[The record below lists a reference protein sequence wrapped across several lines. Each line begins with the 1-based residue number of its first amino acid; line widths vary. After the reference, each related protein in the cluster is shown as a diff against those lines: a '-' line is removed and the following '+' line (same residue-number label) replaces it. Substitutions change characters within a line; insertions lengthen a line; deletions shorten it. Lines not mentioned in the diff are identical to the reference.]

1 METARKHREREA
13 ERDRRQVAINW
24 WLCAASTAIMTYLMV
39 SASDTFR
46 AFSPIP
52 SNHVIL
58 YSASFVVCALQGWF
72 SVNPVE
78 GLVKIPVIVLLPPL
92 IYGAGRTLLPSIL
105 FDGGRTPA
113 AHIWSRQDT
122 PTLNSLRRWTNSDGN
137 ACILGP
143 AARDT
148 ARAGAGFSR
157 VCRVRSGHA
166 VCVIFHNLV
175 LKNPDAWVPGHR

>member
-105 FDGGRTPA
+105 FDGGRTLMVMLA
-113 AHIWSRQDT
+113 SWVLQHV
-122 PTLNSLRRWTNSDGN
+122 
-137 ACILGP
+137 ILHVLALAFLGC
-143 AARDT
+143 
-148 ARAGAGFSR
+148 AGF
-157 VCRVRSGHA
+157 
-166 VCVIFHNLV
+166 V
-175 LKNPDAWVPGHR
+175 LGMLCASYFITWS